1 MPDLLEV
8 GYALFNAQER
18 TFNDGNEDCKATL
31 YVTDHLTMLQT
42 PYDGATG
49 QGTHAEMN
57 AIVQFL
63 QAINYNHNNLPNY
76 ALEIECLSKP
86 CCKNCSAVLGL
97 LGVHKHLATY
107 KVNKAMGSTQWCL
120 PPTFRDLLVTMG
132 HARKDVNALCGLC

>member
-18 TFNDGNEDCKATL
+18 TFNDGNENCKATL
-31 YVTDHLTMLQT
+31 YATNLMMQQT
-42 PYDGATG
+42 AYPGATG

-76 ALEIECLSKP
+76 VLEIECLSKP

-97 LGVHKHLATY
+97 LGVSTSTQRTY

-120 PPTFRDLLVTMG
+120 PPTFRDLLVNMG
-132 HARKDVNALCGLC
+132 HARRDVNALCGLC